1 MPRPKATHTPSTPIC
16 QARRRFFSPSARHGG
31 RDGVSEEVHEA
42 HDRGDERGGDA
53 HAGEFCLA
61 ELADEGGV
69 GEHKDGFGDERAEG
83 GYGEDEDAPVQRR
96 LGGVRSGVGT
106 GARGGIRGGARY
118 RRGILRGR
126 AGCSATGFSN
136 RVLLCAH
143 PSRLLPA
150 AAAGACARGGVHSAR
165 CALGASAAQFVEGT
179 AFLLGGA
186 AAASFAFSDRRHGKV
201 GGARARE
208 VFVAGDGDGC
218 AYPFDEEFFNF
229 EDAFPAGVAHAHHV
243 SFFEF
248 LGGFGGGV
256 VDAHVA
262 AFAFV
267 GGEGAG
273 FKDAH

>member
-1 MPRPKATHTPSTPIC
+1 MQPAERADLREDNHH
-16 QARRRFFSPSARHGG
+16 RRDAPERVVQVVEGVAHGFVGRAEAAQQRVCEGVSGDHEEHAEAEGDPHAVHADLPGAAQVLLAEGARHGG

-96 LGGVRSGVGT
+96 LGGVGAGSGA
-106 GARGGIRGGARY
+106 GARGGRVV
-118 RRGILRGR
+118 
-126 AGCSATGFSN
+126 

-165 CALGASAAQFVEGT
+165 
-179 AFLLGGA
+179 
-186 AAASFAFSDRRHGKV
+186 
-201 GGARARE
+201 
-208 VFVAGDGDGC
+208 
-218 AYPFDEEFFNF
+218 
-229 EDAFPAGVAHAHHV
+229 
-243 SFFEF
+243 
-248 LGGFGGGV
+248 
-256 VDAHVA
+256 
-262 AFAFV
+262 
-267 GGEGAG
+267 
-273 FKDAH
+273 